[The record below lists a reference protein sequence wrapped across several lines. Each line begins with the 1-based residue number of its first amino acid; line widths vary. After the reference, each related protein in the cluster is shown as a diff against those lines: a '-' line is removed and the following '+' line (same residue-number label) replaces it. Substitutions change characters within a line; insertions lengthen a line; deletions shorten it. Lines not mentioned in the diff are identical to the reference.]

1 MEVQR
6 GLNLEEYQHS
16 EVGWKRNQLGRQ
28 AGQTEEN
35 QENAIIEVK
44 RKENFKEGES
54 SQL

>member
-1 MEVQR
+1 MEKESVR
-6 GLNLEEYQHS
+6 ET
-16 EVGWKRNQLGRQ
+16 GRSDR
-28 AGQTEEN
+28 EEN